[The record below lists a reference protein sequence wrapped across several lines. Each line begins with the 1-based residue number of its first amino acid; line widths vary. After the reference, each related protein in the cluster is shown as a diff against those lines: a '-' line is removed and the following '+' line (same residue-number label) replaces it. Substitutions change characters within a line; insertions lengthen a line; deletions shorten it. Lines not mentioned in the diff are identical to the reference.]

1 LGIGNWELKIKNM
14 VLELIV
20 LSIFL
25 VSLIGLSVIIYRK
38 IPVLIVLAPEQV
50 KAGPLEEIKEKIK
63 INSSFSAK
71 KVLEKILSKFR
82 ILTLKTE
89 HKTSNLLIKLRQKS
103 IEEKNKFAEDYWKKV
118 KRKK

>member
-1 LGIGNWELKIKNM
+1 MANIIAI
-14 VLELIV
+14 IV
-20 LSIFL
+20 FF
-25 VSLIGLSVIIYRK
+25 IGLVGASIIIYRK

-63 INSSFSAK
+63 INGSFSIK
-71 KVLEKILSKFR
+71 KILEKILSKFR
-82 ILTLKTE
+82 VLTLKTE

-103 IEEKNKFAEDYWKKV
+103 IEEKNKFSEDYWKKV